1 MIINAKP
8 SGILSL
14 GREGENQARSIR
26 FDISHWVK
34 DFGPGVVELVHQRS
48 GDPYPYP
55 VVVTQTGNEVLWNI
69 TATDTAMVGLGRCEL
84 QFYLGG
90 VLAKSENWYTKVFD
104 SISSSG
110 DVIPDPEVSWV
121 TEVVQ
126 AGAGVK
132 DQAARA
138 EAAAEKAEAA
148 TVNVPI
154 LGDNGNWFV
163 WDKTLG
169 EYVDTGASSVGPVGP
184 EGPEGPEGPPGET
197 GPVGETGLTGPQG
210 EPGPQGDPGPVG
222 PPGPQGNPGPAL
234 AVTNTAAIGQTI
246 RVSAVD
252 ENGQPTEWEA
262 GNVSWND
269 LEDKPFGENGSVISV
284 TWDGSFT
291 GKETIDIS
299 DVFGDEGYFT
309 KISDESPKMESIVE
323 YEVVSSGGSQMDE
336 GIMAMT
342 GCYAVASE
350 MVIVVTDFATSDF
363 AGVLS
368 FPSNGIWVGRI
379 VSENKYPASIKL
391 KTETVKTIDPKY
403 LPDGIGGSTEFIVN
417 FTMNLEDASVTAD
430 KSYEEILEASKTM
443 LVRGVADL
451 GEGGTIFPSFDIIN
465 KDIGAQFSCFKTQSG
480 FKPTLLCFRVRASGV
495 IEFDTYQSW
504 NTG

>member
-26 FDISHWVK
+26 FDISHWVR

-69 TATDTAMVGLGRCEL
+69 TATDTAIVGLGRCEL

-90 VLAKSENWYTKVFD
+90 VLAKSENWFTKVFD

-126 AGAGVK
+126 AGANVK
-132 DQAARA
+132 EQAARA

-169 EYVDTGASSVGPVGP
+169 EYVDTGVYSGGEAPYIGANGNWFIGTNDSGVSATGPRGPAGP
-184 EGPEGPEGPPGET
+184 EGPAGPQGET
-197 GPVGETGLTGPQG
+197 GATGPQG
-210 EPGPQGDPGPVG
+210 D
-222 PPGPQGNPGPAL
+222 PGPAL

-252 ENGQPTEWEA
+252 DAGRPTEWEA
-262 GNVSWND
+262 VEFPAGGGGSGLKLIRD
-269 LEDKPFGENGSVISV
+269 FTLAENTESVIIDTDEDGNPFSTNECFVYIEAKV
-284 TWDGSFT
+284 TEQCYILYIPNKYWVAGTYMRSKKQAATDFAYRFVAHMFGSEEMFW
-291 GKETIDIS
+291 G
-299 DVFGDEGYFT
+299 
-309 KISDESPKMESIVE
+309 
-323 YEVVSSGGSQMDE
+323 YEVVSKDE
-336 GIMAMT
+336 GGGGVYSYNVDTNNPTMA
-342 GCYAVASE
+342 
-350 MVIVVTDFATSDF
+350 
-363 AGVLS
+363 
-368 FPSNGIWVGRI
+368 
-379 VSENKYPASIKL
+379 K
-391 KTETVKTIDPKY
+391 KY
-403 LPDGIGGSTEFIVN
+403 LNPITSMQLNGKFTTGSRI
-417 FTMNLEDASVTAD
+417 
-430 KSYEEILEASKTM
+430 KIYG
-443 LVRGVADL
+443 R
-451 GEGGTIFPSFDIIN
+451 
-465 KDIGAQFSCFKTQSG
+465 
-480 FKPTLLCFRVRASGV
+480 
-495 IEFDTYQSW
+495 
-504 NTG
+504 

>member
-90 VLAKSENWYTKVFD
+90 VLAKSENWFTKVFD
-104 SISSSG
+104 SISASG

-121 TEVVQ
+121 TEVIQ

-132 DQAARA
+132 EQAARA

-169 EYVDTGASSVGPVGP
+169 EYVDTGVYSGGEAPYIGANGNWFIGTNDSGVSATGPRGPVGP
-184 EGPEGPEGPPGET
+184 EGPVGPQGETGATGPRGETGPEGPKGDTGPQGPKGDTGLQGEQGPKGDKGDKGDQGPQGIQGPKGET
-197 GPVGETGLTGPQG
+197 GPQGPQGIQGETGPQG
-210 EPGPQGDPGPVG
+210 EQGPQGET
-222 PPGPQGNPGPAL
+222 GPQGPKGDPGAGVPT
-234 AVTNTAAIGQTI
+234 VTTAN
-246 RVSAVD
+246 
-252 ENGQPTEWEA
+252 NGQFLR
-262 GNVSWND
+262 VV
-269 LEDKPFGENGSVISV
+269 NGA
-284 TWDGSFT
+284 W
-291 GKETIDIS
+291 
-299 DVFGDEGYFT
+299 
-309 KISDESPKMESIVE
+309 
-323 YEVVSSGGSQMDE
+323 
-336 GIMAMT
+336 A
-342 GCYAVASE
+342 AS
-350 MVIVVTDFATSDF
+350 
-363 AGVLS
+363 
-368 FPSNGIWVGRI
+368 
-379 VSENKYPASIKL
+379 
-391 KTETVKTIDPKY
+391 TVPRA
-403 LPDGIGGSTEFIVN
+403 E
-417 FTMNLEDASVTAD
+417 
-430 KSYEEILEASKTM
+430 EAS
-443 LVRGVADL
+443 
-451 GEGGTIFPSFDIIN
+451 F
-465 KDIGAQFSCFKTQSG
+465 
-480 FKPTLLCFRVRASGV
+480 
-495 IEFDTYQSW
+495 
-504 NTG
+504 